1 MTVTI
6 HTPVEGFSG
15 EVAGVVFEDGVS
27 VTDLK
32 DLSYF
37 ERHGYI
43 IDPAEP
49 EPESESEPEPE
60 PESESEPEPEPE
72 PEPVEQ
78 GKKSNRGKKKNEE
91 G

>member
-1 MTVTI
+1 MTVII

-27 VTDLK
+27 VTDPG

-49 EPESESEPEPE
+49 EPEPEPE
-60 PESESEPEPEPE
+60 PELEPELEPE
-72 PEPVEQ
+72 GQ
-78 GKKSNRGKKKNEE
+78 SSKSNRGKKKNQE